1 VIILKNPFPYSNTNK
16 RYHTYDYHLKTTYG
30 EKTFKVSLDGGFDC
44 PNRDG
49 KVGVGGCTFCTVSGS
64 GEFGGSRI
72 DALDVQFNK
81 VKDMMHQKWPVAK
94 YIAYFQSFTNT
105 YGDLDKLKSTFEP
118 FIGKEN
124 VVALAIATR
133 PDCLPLETLDYLD
146 SINKRTDL
154 WVELGLQTTYDHT
167 AKMINRCYDYDLFL
181 VAVKELRAR
190 NIKVMVHIINGL
202 PYETK
207 EMMINNIKR
216 ICKLDIQ
223 GIKIHSLSVIRNTTL
238 EKIYAAKPFPI
249 MTRDEYVDLVVEQL
263 QIIPAQM
270 VVARV
275 SGDAKREDLIVPEWS
290 LKKTI
295 LANEIDKKLV
305 ELDTYQGKLY
315 GTI

>member
-1 VIILKNPFPYSNTNK
+1 MNLNNPFPFSNTNK
-16 RYHTYDYHLKTTYG
+16 RYHTYDYHLKTKYG

-72 DALDVQFNK
+72 DTLDVQFNK
-81 VKDMMHQKWPVAK
+81 VRDMMHQKWPVAK

-105 YGDLDKLKSTFEP
+105 YGDLEKLKSTFEP

-133 PDCLPLETLDYLD
+133 PDCLPKETLDYLE
-146 SINKRTDL
+146 SISKRIDL
-154 WVELGLQTTYDHT
+154 WVELGLQTTYDTT
-167 AKMINRCYDYDLFL
+167 AKMINRCYDYRVFL
-181 VAVKELRAR
+181 EAVKELRSR
-190 NIKVMVHIINGL
+190 NINVMVHIINGL

-207 EMMINNIKR
+207 EMTINNIKQ
-216 ICKLDIQ
+216 ITKLDIQ
-223 GIKIHSLSVIRNTTL
+223 GIKIHSLSVIRNTAL

-249 MTRDEYVDLVVEQL
+249 MTRDAYVDLVVEQL
-263 QIIPAQM
+263 ELIPPHI

-290 LKKTI
+290 IKKTI
-295 LANEIDKKLV
+295 LANEIDKKMV
-305 ELDTYQGKLY
+305 ELNTYQGKGL
-315 GTI
+315 

>member
-1 VIILKNPFPYSNTNK
+1 MIFLNNPFPFSNTNK

-49 KVGVGGCTFCTVSGS
+49 RVGVGGCTFCTVSGS
-64 GEFGGSRI
+64 GEFGGSRV
-72 DALDVQFNK
+72 DSLENQFNK

-118 FIGKEN
+118 FIGKSG
-124 VVALAIATR
+124 VVAMAIATR
-133 PDCLPLETLDYLD
+133 PDCLPLETLDYLE
-146 SINKRTDL
+146 SISKRIDL
-154 WVELGLQTTYDHT
+154 WVELGLQTTYDTT
-167 AKMINRCYDYDLFL
+167 AKMINRCYDYDVFL
-181 VAVKELRAR
+181 DAVKALRAR

-216 ICKLDIQ
+216 ITILDIQ
-223 GIKIHSLSVIRNTTL
+223 GIKIHSLSVIKNTAL
-238 EKIYAAKPFPI
+238 EKIYAAKPFPM
-249 MTRDEYVDLVVEQL
+249 MTRDQYVDLVVEQL
-263 QIIPAQM
+263 QLIPKHI
-270 VVARV
+270 VIARV
-275 SGDAKREDLIVPEWS
+275 SGDAKKEDLIVPEWS

-295 LANEIDKKLV
+295 LANEIDKRMV
-305 ELDTYQGKLY
+305 ELNVYQGKLVE
-315 GTI
+315 

>member
-1 VIILKNPFPYSNTNK
+1 MNLNNPFPFSNTNK
-16 RYHTYDYHLKTTYG
+16 RYHTYDYHLKTKYG

-72 DALDVQFNK
+72 DTLDVQFNK
-81 VKDMMHQKWPVAK
+81 VRDMMHQKWPVAK

-105 YGDLDKLKSTFEP
+105 YGDLEKLKSTFEP

-133 PDCLPLETLDYLD
+133 PDCLPKETLDYLE
-146 SINKRTDL
+146 SISKRIDL
-154 WVELGLQTTYDHT
+154 WVELGLQTTYDTT
-167 AKMINRCYDYDLFL
+167 AKMINRCYDYRVFL
-181 VAVKELRAR
+181 EAVKELRSR
-190 NIKVMVHIINGL
+190 NINVMVHIINGL

-207 EMMINNIKR
+207 EMMINNIKQ
-216 ICKLDIQ
+216 ITKLDIQ
-223 GIKIHSLSVIRNTTL
+223 GIKIHSLSVIRNTAL

-249 MTRDEYVDLVVEQL
+249 MTRDAYVDLVVEQL
-263 QIIPAQM
+263 ELIPPHI

-290 LKKTI
+290 IKKTI
-295 LANEIDKKLV
+295 LANEIDKKMV
-305 ELDTYQGKLY
+305 ELNTYQGKGL
-315 GTI
+315 

>member
-1 VIILKNPFPYSNTNK
+1 MNLNNPFPFSNTNK
-16 RYHTYDYHLKTTYG
+16 RYHTYDYHLKTKYG

-72 DALDVQFNK
+72 DPLDVQFNK
-81 VKDMMHQKWPVAK
+81 VRDMMHQKWPIAK

-105 YGDLDKLKSTFEP
+105 YGDLEKLKSTFEP

-133 PDCLPLETLDYLD
+133 PDCLPKETLDYLE
-146 SINKRTDL
+146 SISKRIDL
-154 WVELGLQTTYDHT
+154 WVELGLQTTYDTT
-167 AKMINRCYDYDLFL
+167 AKMINRCYDYRVFL
-181 VAVKELRAR
+181 EAVKELRSR
-190 NIKVMVHIINGL
+190 NINVMVHIINGL

-207 EMMINNIKR
+207 EMMINNIKQ
-216 ICKLDIQ
+216 ITKLDIQ
-223 GIKIHSLSVIRNTTL
+223 GIKIHSLSVIRNTAL

-249 MTRDEYVDLVVEQL
+249 MTRDAYVDLVVEQL
-263 QIIPAQM
+263 ELIPPHI

-290 LKKTI
+290 IKKTI
-295 LANEIDKKLV
+295 LANEIDKKMV
-305 ELDTYQGKLY
+305 ELNTYQGKGL
-315 GTI
+315 